1 MEFDRRFLNVL
12 MLSFGFMLVFTAFQT
27 MGNIEKTVLESIK
40 NEDSSFSGDGYT
52 SLAIIYAALA
62 ICNWMAPSFI
72 SITGPRV
79 AIFVGSCCYAFFI
92 ASFLS
97 PSATFLY
104 TASAILG
111 FGGSL
116 IWTGHGQY
124 LTENSDSETMS
135 RNAGVFWA
143 IFQSSLFAGNLFV
156 YFMFT
161 EPTIEG
167 STRHL
172 VFWVLTGLSVVG
184 ASLLAFLRRPPLL
197 LSLGEAEGVSHAD
210 KELAMPEPQG
220 QKGCTAAWNAF
231 KDALKLFT
239 TRKILLLSLTFI
251 YTGLALTFFSGVYSS
266 SIGFTEAMGEK
277 RKSLVG
283 LSGICIGIGE
293 VVGGAIFGMLA
304 SRAGPIGRC
313 TGWPVVVIGFFV
325 TLFAYVSI
333 LLNLPNDSP
342 FSDTNQTGFIKPVP
356 VLAMI
361 GSLTLGFGDACFNT
375 QIYSLLGV
383 LYAKESAP
391 AFALF
396 KFCQSVAAAV
406 SFVYS
411 SYIGLHAQLSIL
423 IFSMVLGTA
432 AFCFIDRRYSNRK
445 STDYTETDT
454 TLGNSVSN
462 DES

>member
-1 MEFDRRFLNVL
+1 MEIDKRFLNVL

-27 MGNIEKTVLESIK
+27 MGNIEKTVLVSIK
-40 NEDSSFSGDGYT
+40 NEDPSFDGDGYT

-62 ICNWMAPSFI
+62 ICNWLAPSFI
-72 SITGPRV
+72 SMTGPRV
-79 AIFVGSCCYAFFI
+79 AIFIGACCYAFFI

-97 PSATFLY
+97 PSAKFLY

-135 RNAGVFWA
+135 RNAGLFWA

-161 EPTIEG
+161 EATIDAV
-167 STRHL
+167 TRRH
-172 VFWVLTGLSVVG
+172 VFWVLTALSILG
-184 ASLLAFLRRPPLL
+184 TLLLAFLRRPPFR
-197 LSLGEAEGVSHAD
+197 LSLGEAEGVSSAD
-210 KELAMPEPQG
+210 KELSIPEPQG
-220 QKGCTAAWNAF
+220 QKGYLAAWNAF

-239 TRKILLLSLTFI
+239 TCKMMLLSLTFI

-293 VVGGAIFGMLA
+293 VVGGAIFGILA
-304 SRAGPIGRC
+304 SRTGTLGRC
-313 TGWPVVVIGFFV
+313 TGWPVVITGFFV
-325 TLFAYVSI
+325 SLFAYITI
-333 LLNLPNDSP
+333 LLNLPNNSP
-342 FSDTNQTGFIKPVP
+342 FTDTNQVGFINPLP
-356 VLAMI
+356 VLAMF

-383 LYAKESAP
+383 IYAKESAP

-396 KFCQSVAAAV
+396 KFTQSVAAAI
-406 SFVYS
+406 SFIYS
-411 SYIGLHAQLSIL
+411 SYIGLHVQLSIL
-423 IFSMVLGTA
+423 FVSMILGTV
-432 AFCFIDRRYSNRK
+432 AFCFVERRQSKRRN
-445 STDYTETDT
+445 SDYTETET
-454 TLGNSVSN
+454 TLGNSIGI
-462 DES
+462 EG